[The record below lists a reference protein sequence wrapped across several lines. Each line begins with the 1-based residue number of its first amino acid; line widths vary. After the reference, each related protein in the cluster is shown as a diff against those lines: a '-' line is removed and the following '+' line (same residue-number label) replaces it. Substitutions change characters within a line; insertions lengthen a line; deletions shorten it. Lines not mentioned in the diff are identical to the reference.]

1 MSCKLKIGVMLYH
14 YGDPQEPIQKVKSL
28 GLQSCQVGWGPGQTL
43 EAGQALKAA
52 ADAAGIEINTLWAGL
67 PGPAIWNFSG
77 GPHTI
82 GLVPVQ
88 WRAARV
94 ATLQQAAEIAGKIG
108 VQSITTHAGFIPEN
122 PGDPQYRDT
131 VYALQEVCQ
140 ACAAAGVE
148 FWFETGQETPIT
160 LLRTIEDIGTGNAF
174 INLDPANIL
183 MYGRGNPVDA
193 LDVFGKYVHG
203 VHAKDGEYPT
213 EGKELGHEKPMGE
226 GRVNFPALVPKL
238 KSMGFCG
245 TLTIEREI
253 SGDEQVADIKR
264 AVSILEPLC

>member
-14 YGDPQEPIQKVKSL
+14 HGEPEEPINKVKAL
-28 GLQSCQVGWGPGQTL
+28 GLQSCQVGWNPGTPV
-43 EAGQALKAA
+43 EKGIALKAA
-52 ADAAGIEINTLWAGL
+52 ADAAGIEVNTLWAGL
-67 PGPAIWNFSG
+67 PGPAVWNFTH

-88 WRAARV
+88 WRAQRV
-94 ATLQQAAEIAGKIG
+94 EALQQAAVVAGQIG

-122 PGDPQYRDT
+122 PGDPLYRET
-131 VYALQEVCQ
+131 VYALQEVCGT
-140 ACAAAGVE
+140 CAAAGVE

-160 LLRTIEDIGTGNAF
+160 LLRTIEDIGTGNVF

-183 MYGRGNPVDA
+183 MYGKGNPVDA
-193 LDVFGKYVHG
+193 LDVFGKFVHG

-213 EGKELGHEKPMGE
+213 EGAELGHEKPMGE

-238 KSMGFCG
+238 KDCGFCG

-253 SGDEQVADIKR
+253 SGDQQVADIKR
-264 AVSILEPLC
+264 AVGILEPLC